1 MRLPE
6 RRKALSRLAAMRG
19 TLHKSLLVCAFAL
32 ALAGCGSDDG
42 TIPPEDADNLLNQVE
57 AVRSAAEGGLCD
69 RAQDHAQE
77 FVDGVN
83 ALPNDVD
90 PEVASELTKAA
101 TNLEDLAASPSQ
113 CTETETGATG
123 LPGVEPTDTTDTTD
137 TTETVEPETTTTE
150 TTSTDEEKPEEEEP
164 EETTTIEPPPDEEPE
179 EDPSQAP
186 PTGSQGGGG
195 GGPTSGGLEPPTGD
209 GKGGKPE

>member
-19 TLHKSLLVCAFAL
+19 TLHKSLLVCVFAL

-123 LPGVEPTDTTDTTD
+123 LPGVEPTDTTDTT
-137 TTETVEPETTTTE
+137 ETVEPETTTTE